1 MAAAQKWGSFFS
13 SMNQGNSGGGGGSKQ
28 VVDAG
33 GPSVG
38 SLDYGQGNTSYSSA
52 GMDSNSASMSA
63 GASIMNNPSSDD
75 FSQGMKYGYA
85 GVRTVT
91 APLLAYR
98 AAKQEKKLMQMQ
110 QDLSDLNAKAYQTAA
125 EDVLRNGNLAVAG
138 ITAEAGQAKS
148 AARVS
153 QASAGIQISGS
164 GSAAEVMTSM
174 DIAKEMAVNQTLANA
189 VTQSYG
195 YKRKETQQRM
205 NSMAIKA
212 TKDSIS
218 PWAAALNAFNTTSLS
233 FAQSFGGGMGG
244 GSAKGGSAGGAT
256 AG

>member
-1 MAAAQKWGSFFS
+1 
-13 SMNQGNSGGGGGSKQ
+13 
-28 VVDAG
+28 
-33 GPSVG
+33 
-38 SLDYGQGNTSYSSA
+38 
-52 GMDSNSASMSA
+52 
-63 GASIMNNPSSDD
+63 
-75 FSQGMKYGYA
+75 
-85 GVRTVT
+85 
-91 APLLAYR
+91 
-98 AAKQEKKLMQMQ
+98 MQMQ

-138 ITAEAGQAKS
+138 ITADAGQAKS

-153 QASAGIQISGS
+153 QASAGIRISGS

-205 NSMAIKA
+205 NSVAIES
-212 TKDSIS
+212 TKSSIS
-218 PWAAALNAFNTTSLS
+218 PWASALNAFNTTSLT
-233 FAQSFGGGMGG
+233 FAQAFGGSMGG
-244 GSAKGGSAGGAT
+244 GSSGAGGASGKAT